1 LAPPV
6 RPFEVDAVAEVV
18 AEAVE
23 EDESWSNAV
32 PVEEVEDADCVEE
45 DVKKVVEEES
55 LEVVNK
61 SDNEVAEVVE

>member
-1 LAPPV
+1 MFSDFGTGVL
-6 RPFEVDAVAEVV
+6 
-18 AEAVE
+18 AEAVA
-23 EDESWSNAV
+23 DENCSNAV

-61 SDNEVAEVVE
+61 SDNEVDEVDVVE